1 MSLQPLD
8 ILWITISLIL
18 VALMQP
24 GFTALE
30 AGSTRAKNSTSTA
43 IKNLSDF
50 IISMFVFLTVGA
62 SLMLGGSY
70 NGLFGVDSL
79 FFYSDNF
86 EQIAL
91 VIFHAMFA
99 ATAVTIISGAI
110 AERTK
115 FTTYLLI
122 AVWVSLFIYPVQ
134 AHWTWNEDGWLA
146 QLGFI
151 DFAGSTVVHSVGGW
165 AALAAI
171 IVIGPRLGRFEQKAP
186 FEKSNLSYSTL
197 GVFLIWIGWIGF
209 NGGSLLT
216 FNQQTAVIILNTLI
230 AGATGGISGLIASRI
245 RNNVYQVEDI
255 MHGTLAGLVSI
266 TALANLVEP
275 YHAIWIGTVGYIAY
289 SIGEKV
295 LIKFK
300 IDDAIEAIPVH
311 LFAGAAGT
319 LLTAFFVPDTAWQDQ
334 MIIQLIGILSVG
346 AFTFS
351 LTYLFLS
358 LVNRYYKLR
367 VSESNEVIGLNVS
380 EHQATTSV
388 HDLIMMMQKHAD
400 TKDFSTRIIVEPFSD
415 AFLVAEFYND
425 VTKTFN
431 QLNDENLRLIE
442 ESSYM
447 ANYDHL
453 TGLAKRRVLITE
465 LEQTIQRLDREQQ
478 THCLLFLD
486 LDGFKSANDNF
497 GHDAGDQILK
507 IVAKR
512 LKSVIRKGDTLSRF
526 GGDEFV
532 ILLAN
537 IEDETAASIIA
548 DKIIAEI
555 KEPIL
560 SLKSENMFINCSI
573 GLKTFDQ
580 NSQLDIDYLIKEA
593 DSAMYTAKKNG
604 KGRWI
609 IA

>member
-1 MSLQPLD
+1 MNIEPIN
-8 ILWITISLIL
+8 ILWITISIIL

-50 IISMFVFLTVGA
+50 IISIFVFLTIGA
-62 SLMLGGSY
+62 SLMLGDSY
-70 NGLFGVDSL
+70 NGWFGLESP
-79 FFYSDNF
+79 FFYSNNF

-115 FTTYLLI
+115 FSTYLII
-122 AVWVSLFIYPVQ
+122 AVWVSLIIYPLQ
-134 AHWTWNEDGWLA
+134 AHWTWNEAGWLA
-146 QLGFI
+146 QLGFV

-171 IVIGPRLGRFEQKAP
+171 MVIGPRLGRFEQKSP
-186 FEKSNLSYSTL
+186 FEKSNLAYSTL

-216 FNQQTAVIILNTLI
+216 FNQETAVIILNTII
-230 AGATGGISGLIASRI
+230 AGASGGITGLIASRL
-245 RNNVYQVEDI
+245 NNQVYQVEDI
-255 MHGTLAGLVSI
+255 MHGTLAGLVCV
-266 TALANLVEP
+266 TALANLIEP
-275 YHAIWIGTVGYIAY
+275 FHAIWIGAVGYIAY
-289 SIGEKV
+289 NIGEKTLV
-295 LIKFK
+295 KFK

-319 LLTAFFVPDTAWQDQ
+319 LLTAFFVKDTIWQEQ
-334 MIIQLIGILSVG
+334 IVIQFIGILSVG
-346 AFTFS
+346 IFTFS

-358 LVNRYYKLR
+358 AINHFNKLR
-367 VSESNEVIGLNVS
+367 VSESNEIIGLNVS

-388 HDLIMMMQKHAD
+388 HDLVMMMQKHAD
-400 TKDFSTRIIVEPFSD
+400 TKDFSTRIVVEPFSD

-431 QLNDENLRLIE
+431 ELNDENLRLIE

-465 LEQTIQRLDREQQ
+465 LERTIQRLDREPQ

-486 LDGFKSANDNF
+486 LDGFKSANDSF

-507 IVAKR
+507 IVAQR
-512 LKSVIRKGDTLSRF
+512 LKSTIRKGDLLSRF

-537 IEDETAASIIA
+537 IENETAATTIA
-548 DKIIAEI
+548 EKIIETI
-555 KEPIL
+555 KKPIL
-560 SLKSENMFINCSI
+560 SPKSETMFIGCSI
-573 GLKTFDQ
+573 GLKAFDQ
-580 NSQLDIDYLIKEA
+580 NSELDMDYLIKEA
-593 DSAMYTAKKNG
+593 DSAMYSAKKNG
-604 KGRWI
+604 KGRWVM
-609 IA
+609 A